1 MIKKNP
7 HTLITLPAIV
17 MVAVVTQIPIV
28 LTLVWGFFRWI
39 VVRPDLSH
47 DFVGLKYYV
56 DILTSSEF
64 WLVLKNTVLLTF
76 CSLSLCLILGM
87 ALSLLLYRPFI
98 GVGVARTLLIAPF
111 FVMDSVIGVFWRNV
125 MLEPSF
131 GLIAHICNAL
141 NFQTPTLLSQ
151 YPLAVIGGLIVWK
164 WTPFFTLVLI
174 AGLQSVPIELIEAAM
189 IDGANG
195 WRRIINIIFPILAKY
210 MGISLILGLIFI
222 LKTFGLIFTTT
233 KGGPGYE
240 TTNLPY
246 YVYRTTFLG
255 WDVGKGAALAI
266 IVVIVTLS
274 VIMALFAL
282 MKKTIAESE
291 Q

>member
-1 MIKKNP
+1 
-7 HTLITLPAIV
+7 